1 MDFLEAF
8 LDFFDKYP
16 WMPFVLVIGGIILH
30 IIIKDQI
37 GKKKAKT
44 GKDKEKIHN
53 ILKTVMGENATY
65 VPVYATRVE
74 HRANSRAYYYYGLAM
89 QEERMILVPLSFA
102 DQEVGYGKPF
112 QIRKDQLGKIKTSK
126 KMDATFQLAGL
137 YDKENK
143 LIIELVIRA
152 EETRIDKKTD
162 PVNLWQKDEVL
173 EFAKILFRWRD
184 EL

>member
-53 ILKTVMGENATY
+53 ILKSVMGENATY

-74 HRANSRAYYYYGLAM
+74 HRANSRAYYYYAGRTNDTGTLKFC
-89 QEERMILVPLSFA
+89 RTRGGVRKTIS
-102 DQEVGYGKPF
+102 DSKGS
-112 QIRKDQLGKIKTSK
+112 IRKNQNR
-126 KMDATFQLAGL
+126 Q
-137 YDKENK
+137 ENGCNVS
-143 LIIELVIRA
+143 IGWFI
-152 EETRIDKKTD
+152 
-162 PVNLWQKDEVL
+162 
-173 EFAKILFRWRD
+173 
-184 EL
+184 